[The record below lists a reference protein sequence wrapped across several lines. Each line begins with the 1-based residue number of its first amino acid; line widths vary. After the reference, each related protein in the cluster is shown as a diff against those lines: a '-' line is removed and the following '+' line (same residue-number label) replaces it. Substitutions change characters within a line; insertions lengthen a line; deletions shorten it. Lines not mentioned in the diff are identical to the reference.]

1 MPETD
6 RHQLACIRP
15 IFTPKGIKVEIAEIQ
30 RFVDRGN
37 YHAAYN
43 IALSGMNAC
52 HREGDQAGVDQFI
65 STIRDIVDS
74 LAAEFGSPRA
84 D

>member
-30 RFVDRGN
+30 RFVD
-37 YHAAYN
+37 
-43 IALSGMNAC
+43 
-52 HREGDQAGVDQFI
+52 QFI

-74 LAAEFGSPRA
+74 LATEFGNPRA